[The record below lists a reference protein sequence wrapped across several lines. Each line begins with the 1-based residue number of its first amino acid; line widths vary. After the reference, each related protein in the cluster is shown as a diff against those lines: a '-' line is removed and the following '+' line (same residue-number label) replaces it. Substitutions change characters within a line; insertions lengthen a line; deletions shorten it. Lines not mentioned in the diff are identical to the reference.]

1 MVRLLIADDEKYERE
16 SIISILSWEF
26 GDKLEVLEA
35 RNGREAIEIS
45 EQARPDIV
53 ITDIKM
59 PGINGLVAIEEIKR
73 SLPNTYFIILTAYDY
88 FDFAVEAVK
97 NNVKEYILKPFGR
110 LELIEKIRKAV
121 SCVDKEKAKRK
132 SEIEN
137 AEKLNNLISVME
149 NELSYYI
156 LNNTFEAIDEQMYKN
171 YLNLTFENTCSMV
184 IELEGRDTELFN
196 NQIKRKVGEYIKGY
210 INLKYRAIGTFKSIQ
225 ELVYFIEAPV
235 DHSDEDKKI
244 TIVKLA
250 VDIRK
255 DVQRIFDISINVG
268 IGRCYTGLAAMHTS
282 YKEATI
288 SLEKRCDNN
297 IIHIDN
303 IKDNANENNH
313 NIDSSKS
320 VLFKDIEK
328 YIVDNMVEELDLD
341 TVAAKFN
348 LSCYYFSRTFKEIIG
363 YNFSDYINILRIKKA
378 KELLRDNSISIKE
391 VCFSVGYNDPN
402 YFSKVF
408 KKYEGRS
415 PTEYRK

>member
-110 LELIEKIRKAV
+110 TELIEKIRKAV
-121 SCVDKEKAKRK
+121 ACVDKEKAKRK

-171 YLNLTFENTCSMV
+171 YLNLSFENTCSMV
-184 IELEGRDTELFN
+184 IELEGNNTELFN
-196 NQIKRKVGEYIKGY
+196 NQVKSKVGEYIKGY
-210 INLKYRAIGTFKSIQ
+210 INLKYRAIGTYKSIK

-235 DHSDEDKKI
+235 DNSDEDKKI

-268 IGRCYTGLAAMHTS
+268 IGRCYSGLAAMHTS
-282 YKEATI
+282 YKEAIT
-288 SLEKRCDNN
+288 SLEKRGDNN
-297 IIHIDN
+297 IIHIEN
-303 IKDNANENNH
+303 IKDNLNENNH
-313 NIDSSKS
+313 NMDSSKS

-328 YIVDNMVEELDLD
+328 YIVENMVEELDLD
-341 TVAAKFN
+341 TVAARFN

-391 VCFSVGYNDPN
+391 ICFSVGYNDPN

-415 PTEYRK
+415 PTEFRK

>member
-35 RNGREAIEIS
+35 RNGREAIEIAELS
-45 EQARPDIV
+45 RPDIV

-121 SCVDKEKAKRK
+121 ACVDKEKTKRK
-132 SEIEN
+132 IEIEN

-156 LNNTFEAIDEQMYKN
+156 LNNTFEAINEQMYKN

-184 IELEGRDTELFN
+184 IEFEGHNTELMN
-196 NQIKRKVGEYIKGY
+196 NQIKSKIGEYIKGY
-210 INLKYRAIGTFKSIQ
+210 INLKYRAIGTYKSIK

-235 DHSDEDKKI
+235 DNNDEDKKI

-250 VDIRK
+250 VDIK
-255 DVQRIFDISINVG
+255 KEVQRIFDVCINVG
-268 IGRCYTGLAAMHTS
+268 IGRCYNGLTAMHTS
-282 YKEATI
+282 YKEAII

-303 IKDNANENNH
+303 IKDNVNENNH
-313 NIDSSKS
+313 NIDSSKA
-320 VLFKDIEK
+320 VLFKEIER
-328 YIVDNMVEELDLD
+328 YIAENMVEELDLD

-348 LSCYYFSRTFKEIIG
+348 LSCYYFSRTFKEIVG

-391 VCFSVGYNDPN
+391 ICFSVGYNDPN

-415 PTEYRK
+415 PTEFRK

>member
-121 SCVDKEKAKRK
+121 ACVDKEKAKRK

-156 LNNTFEAIDEQMYKN
+156 LNNTFEAIDEQMYKD

-184 IELEGRDTELFN
+184 IELEGNNTEVLN
-196 NQIKRKVGEYIKGY
+196 NQAKSKIGEYIKGY
-210 INLKYRAIGTFKSIQ
+210 INLKYRAIGTYKSIK

-235 DHSDEDKKI
+235 DNCDEDKKI

-268 IGRCYTGLAAMHTS
+268 IGRCYNGLSAMHTS
-282 YKEATI
+282 YKEAII
-288 SLEKRCDNN
+288 SLEKKCDNN

-303 IKDNANENNH
+303 IKDNVNESNH

-328 YIVDNMVEELDLD
+328 YIVENMVEELDLD

-378 KELLRDNSISIKE
+378 KELLMDNSISIKE
-391 VCFSVGYNDPN
+391 ICFSVGYNDPN

-415 PTEYRK
+415 PTEFRK

>member
-35 RNGREAIEIS
+35 RNGREAIEIA
-45 EQARPDIV
+45 EQTRPDIV

-110 LELIEKIRKAV
+110 PELIEKIRKAV
-121 SCVDKEKAKRK
+121 ACVDKEKAKRK

-184 IELEGRDTELFN
+184 IELECRDTELFN
-196 NQIKRKVGEYIKGY
+196 NQIKSKVGEYIKGY
-210 INLKYRAIGTFKSIQ
+210 INLKYRAIGTYKSIK

-255 DVQRIFDISINVG
+255 EVQRIFDISINIG
-268 IGRCYTGLAAMHTS
+268 IGRCYSGLAAMHTS
-282 YKEATI
+282 YKEAAT

-297 IIHIDN
+297 IIHIEN

-341 TVAAKFN
+341 TVAARFN

-363 YNFSDYINILRIKKA
+363 YNFSDYINILRINKA

-391 VCFSVGYNDPN
+391 ICFSVGYNDPN

-415 PTEYRK
+415 PTEFRK